1 MKKLLAL
8 LLLFILL
15 PVTAYA
21 HSGLSTS
28 TPAEGESLEVSPA
41 DIRFEFD
48 TPIQQGEM
56 TLTNEAGEKI
66 ELADVSVSELELIG
80 QLNEEL
86 PNGPYTVDWSVIS
99 QDSHEVAGTLIFN
112 VAAEEAV
119 EETTEGDATEAAPEE
134 DATEETSEA
143 TETEETVSPAEE
155 QAEGATATADDSAT
169 GSSLWVTLIIVAIL
183 AVAATTFFV
192 MARRK

>member
-15 PVTAYA
+15 PATTYA
-21 HSGLSTS
+21 HSGLSAS

-48 TPIQQGEM
+48 TPIKQGEM
-56 TLTNEAGEKI
+56 TLTTEAGDEI
-66 ELADVSVSELELIG
+66 EVADVSVSETELIG
-80 QLNEEL
+80 QLDEEL
-86 PNGPYTVDWSVIS
+86 PNGTYTVNWSVIS

-119 EETTEGDATEAAPEE
+119 EETPEE
-134 DATEETSEA
+134 DVTEATPEA
-143 TETEETVSPAEE
+143 TESEEAAAPAEE
-155 QAEGATATADDSAT
+155 QASQTAATADDSAQ
-169 GSSLWVTLIIVAIL
+169 GSSMWVTLIIAAIL
-183 AVAATTFFV
+183 VIAAITFVV
-192 MARRK
+192 MAKRK